1 MSSQYAAAA
10 IVPLIAF
17 IGYIVLIFL
26 TARQGL
32 DKQVNRLF
40 IGYLVLL
47 LMWSFGSFMAY
58 ANFPFMSTYFLNTF
72 LIVSAFIG
80 SVALFHFVRVFLNKS
95 ALKLWLSLGYGL
107 CMIAAIVAT
116 MGYVV
121 GDADHSGGVSI

>member
-1 MSSQYAAAA
+1 MSSQYAA

-80 SVALFHFVRVFLNKS
+80 SVVLFHFVRVFLNKS

>member
-1 MSSQYAAAA
+1 MSSQYAA

>member
-1 MSSQYAAAA
+1 MSSQYAA

-26 TARQGL
+26 MARQGL

-58 ANFPFMSTYFLNTF
+58 ANFPFMSTYFWNTF
-72 LIVSAFIG
+72 LILSAFFG
-80 SVALFHFVRVFLNKS
+80 SVTLFHFVRVFLNKS

-116 MGYVV
+116 VGYVV
-121 GDADHSGGVSI
+121 GDVDHSGGVSI